1 MKLKGFLRYA
11 AAGALC
17 LLLCAAGLGQTAF
30 AVEAKRPIQNFDP
43 SKACSLTLEYAHPGI
58 SVTVYPVA
66 KMESNGRF
74 TMNEKLVLNV
84 PGQNLDP
91 NRQTSASGWRDLALA
106 LNYKIKELSGK
117 GETLF
122 STTKTTGRDKRV
134 TFSGSGMTPGLY
146 LVVTK
151 PFTYKERDAKTG
163 LLADKVYEVSPYLV
177 SLPTWDGTLNGGKG
191 DWSYA
196 VMGNVAKKAT
206 VTERGTVNIQAVK
219 LWKNSSG
226 QTVTDHPSSVTV
238 ALMDEQGK
246 ISQVQTLPTKY
257 GWTCHWTG
265 LDNTKKWTVV
275 ELDVSGD
282 WIPYVFQ
289 AWGSDN
295 QFVLTNY
302 LSDPPDEI
310 KPSQPVNSQPV
321 NSQPVNSQPPVTNPP
336 VNSRPP
342 VNSPPP
348 TPNDPDVPIDDP
360 DIPLGPPPIDAVDE
374 PPEEI
379 EIDEPEIPLGDL
391 PQTGQLWWPVPFLA
405 MAGMFLV
412 LLGLIRRRGGE
423 YYEE

>member
-163 LLADKVYEVSPYLV
+163 LLVDKVYEVSPYLV

-226 QTVTDHPSSVTV
+226 QTVTDHPGSVTV

-275 ELDVSGD
+275 ELDASGD

-321 NSQPVNSQPPVTNPP
+321 NSQPVNSQPVNSQP

>member
-106 LNYKIKELSGK
+106 LNYKIKELAGK

-122 STTKTTGRDKRV
+122 STTKTTGTDKRV

-163 LLADKVYEVSPYLV
+163 LIVDKVYEVSPYLV

-275 ELDVSGD
+275 ELDASGD

-321 NSQPVNSQPPVTNPP
+321 NSQPVNSQP

>member
-11 AAGALC
+11 AAGALS

-91 NRQTSASGWRDLALA
+91 NRQTSAGGWRDLALA
-106 LNYKIKELSGK
+106 LDYKIKELAGK

-122 STTKTTGRDKRV
+122 STTKTTGADKRV
-134 TFSGSGMTPGLY
+134 TFSGGGMTPGLY

-151 PFTYKERDAKTG
+151 PFAYRERDAKTG
-163 LLADKVYEVSPYLV
+163 LITDKVYEVSPYLV

-196 VMGNVAKKAT
+196 VMGNVAQKAT
-206 VTERGTVNIQAVK
+206 VTDRGTVNIQAVK
-219 LWKNSSG
+219 LWKNSAG
-226 QTVTDHPSSVTV
+226 QTVTDHPRSVTV
-238 ALMDEQGK
+238 ALMDEQGR
-246 ISQVQTLPTKY
+246 ISQVQTLPTRY
-257 GWTCHWTG
+257 GWTCYWTG
-265 LDNTKKWTVV
+265 LDNTRKWTVV
-275 ELDVSGD
+275 ELDTSGN
-282 WIPYVFQ
+282 WIPYVYQ

-302 LSDPPDEI
+302 LPGPPDDDV
-310 KPSQPVNSQPV
+310 KPSSPVNSRPPATNPPI
-321 NSQPVNSQPPVTNPP
+321 NSRPPATNPP

-342 VNSPPP
+342 
-348 TPNDPDVPIDDP
+348 TPNEPDVPIDDP
-360 DIPLGPPPIDAVDE
+360 DIPLGPPPIDETPVDE

-379 EIDEPEIPLGDL
+379 EIDEPETPLGDL

-405 MAGMFLV
+405 VAGMFLV

-423 YYEE
+423 YDEE